1 MRLALPQAG
10 LLLFQASPDAP
21 DEDLK
26 PGTRTRAY
34 CLASFIFTIGFRF
47 FQAKVIHRCCAE
59 LQLCAN
65 RGNLTCA
72 KLELCAPPRLTHHL
86 AVNKV
91 APLPILRQPYSACLL
106 PECPNHLYGGKQPG
120 PRGWCG

>member
-47 FQAKVIHRCCAE
+47 FRAKVIHR
-59 LQLCAN
+59 
-65 RGNLTCA
+65 
-72 KLELCAPPRLTHHL
+72 
-86 AVNKV
+86 VNTV
-91 APLPILRQPYSACLL
+91 APLPILRQPYSACLMS
-106 PECPNHLYGGKQPG
+106 ECQNHLYAGKQPR
-120 PRGWCG
+120 PRGWFGPLRYL

>member
-34 CLASFIFTIGFRF
+34 CLANSIFTIGFRF
-47 FQAKVIHRCCAE
+47 VKRKLFTVAAPVVAERRGPTPVPLGFQT
-59 LQLCAN
+59 
-65 RGNLTCA
+65 G
-72 KLELCAPPRLTHHL
+72 
-86 AVNKV
+86 
-91 APLPILRQPYSACLL
+91 
-106 PECPNHLYGGKQPG
+106 
-120 PRGWCG
+120 